1 MSVCSNIWLFD
12 FENKGPHSVWLV
24 VSKMVIIYRWDDLT
38 ELYALTDVSAAQPG
52 LVNLGAIKAK
62 GPKYP
67 STPTEG

>member
-1 MSVCSNIWLFD
+1 
-12 FENKGPHSVWLV
+12 
-24 VSKMVIIYRWDDLT
+24 MVIIYRWDDLT